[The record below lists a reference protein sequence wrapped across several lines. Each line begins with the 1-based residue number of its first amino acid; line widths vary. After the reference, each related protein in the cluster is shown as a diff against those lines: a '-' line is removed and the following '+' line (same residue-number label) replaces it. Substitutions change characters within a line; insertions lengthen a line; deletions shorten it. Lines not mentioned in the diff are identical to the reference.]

1 MTSDDLSAEKEMTG
15 QDSPQ
20 TPAPEPDATANP
32 PAPPSEVQGDSKPA
46 VDSEPSVESSRT
58 ASRRWLADL
67 FLAFRRHVSQLLIPL
82 VLLAAI
88 TAIVVSLGSGL
99 LLLGKSELEIGPIA
113 LAWAVVAAALAVLLI
128 GLSALWLAARAGRST
143 PSHR

>member
-1 MTSDDLSAEKEMTG
+1 MTIFQPKTKC
-15 QDSPQ
+15 P
-20 TPAPEPDATANP
+20 TRTHHKP
-32 PAPPSEVQGDSKPA
+32 P
-46 VDSEPSVESSRT
+46 RRNLT
-58 ASRRWLADL
+58 RWLADL
-67 FLAFRRHVSQLLIPL
+67 FLAFRRRVSQILIPL

-99 LLLGKSELEIGPIA
+99 LLLGKTELELGPIA